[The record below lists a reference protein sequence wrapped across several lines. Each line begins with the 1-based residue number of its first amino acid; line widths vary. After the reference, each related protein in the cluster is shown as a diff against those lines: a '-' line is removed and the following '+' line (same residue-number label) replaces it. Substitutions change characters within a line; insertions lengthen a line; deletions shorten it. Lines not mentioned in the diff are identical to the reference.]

1 MWRLY
6 LMLLYN
12 ARKINS
18 GFTLI
23 EMLATIIIIGVI
35 AAIAAP
41 NFLGLLN
48 RNRANQAMA
57 QIEGAL
63 KEAQRQAIRNGR
75 LCTVNIDTT
84 TKTISNPATNGCLLS
99 TRVLHDSVQLNFSR
113 TGTPATITFS
123 GKGNITIDN
132 TDAALRTPVLVMS
145 IPNNANIQKC
155 VVMEGVLGTI
165 RTGDYSGTIP
175 DPPLSTGCVKS
186 P

>member
-1 MWRLY
+1 
-6 LMLLYN
+6 MLLYN

-23 EMLATIIIIGVI
+23 EMLATIVIVGVI

-48 RNRANQAMA
+48 RNRANEAMA

-75 LCTVNIDTT
+75 SCQISITAA
-84 TKTISNPATNGCLLS
+84 TKTIANSTGSCLLS
-99 TRVLHDSVQLNFSR
+99 TRVLNDAVQLNTSR
-113 TGTPATITFS
+113 TDIDFS
-123 GKGNITIDN
+123 GKGNIST
-132 TDAALRTPVLVMS
+132 TAGTPVLVVS
-145 IPNNANIQKC
+145 IPNNASIQKC

-175 DPPLSTGCVKS
+175 DPPLSDDCVKS